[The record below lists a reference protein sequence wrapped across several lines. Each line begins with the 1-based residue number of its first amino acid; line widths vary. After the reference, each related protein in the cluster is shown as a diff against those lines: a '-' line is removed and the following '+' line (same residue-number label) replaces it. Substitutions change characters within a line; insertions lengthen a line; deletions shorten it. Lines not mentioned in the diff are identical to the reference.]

1 MLSTNELTA
10 IASGIIP
17 TDASDLLETC
27 ELYLLAAGA
36 CAIATKNG
44 HATLLIDLDAQIA
57 ARVIR
62 FCSRA
67 IYGEMRESFVA
78 RVRGDPR
85 WVPISARL
93 PERAIASLCLR
104 LKDFL

>member
-1 MLSTNELTA
+1 MLSTDELTA
-10 IASGIIP
+10 IASGTIP
-17 TDASDLLETC
+17 TDASALLETC
-27 ELYLLAAGA
+27 ELHLLAAGA

-57 ARVIR
+57 ARVIQ

-67 IYGEMRESFVA
+67 IYGAPSESFIA

-85 WVPISARL
+85 WGQVSARL

-104 LKDFL
+104 LKEFL